1 MKTTGLL
8 NRISGKWRSFLNAL
22 SSPIQDHDVL
32 RVIFRVQREM
42 LSASAQKALNSH
54 IQLWQLA
61 GCQVTIEPPR
71 EQIPQGCI
79 GIEDHYHGEKRVWRA
94 YLQTKSEYVE
104 RTEIVYRK
112 PDLSTPTV
120 VGVV

>member
-1 MKTTGLL
+1 MKITGLL
-8 NRISGKWRSFLNAL
+8 NRISDTWRSFLSVL
-22 SSPIQDHDVL
+22 SSPVQDHDVL

-54 IQLWQLA
+54 IELWQLA
-61 GCQVTIEPPR
+61 GCQVIIESAR

-94 YLQTKSEYVE
+94 YLQTRSEYVE
-104 RTEIVYRK
+104 RTEIVYQK
-112 PDLSTPTV
+112 PDLSIQ
-120 VGVV
+120 